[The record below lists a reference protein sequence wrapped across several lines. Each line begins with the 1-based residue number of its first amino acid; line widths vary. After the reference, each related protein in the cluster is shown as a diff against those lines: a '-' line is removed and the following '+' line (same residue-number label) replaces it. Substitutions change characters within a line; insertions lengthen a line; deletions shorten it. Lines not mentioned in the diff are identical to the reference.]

1 MQHEDEHYE
10 HEHMSKDK
18 SRGAS
23 EGMICVLCPRRHHPV
38 VRTLL
43 SPFSSVLSLS
53 AHRENDPIRDSGVG
67 N

>member
-10 HEHMSKDK
+10 HEHMSNDK
-18 SRGAS
+18 SRGEK
-23 EGMICVLCPRRHHPV
+23 EGMICVFRRHHPV